1 MSARD
6 ELGVRQASLVAA
18 LVAGA
23 AVPSGVDAERVRIQ
37 AEALLRK
44 RGRGVA
50 HAEPELA
57 AALGKSFGAAFADY
71 ARGLP
76 QKGCSADDAAAFA
89 RYLLSSQY
97 GRRREVRRAA
107 RHIVLARLLSRMSR
121 AASFRGRAN
130 RDLPSPA
137 PMGH

>member
-6 ELGVRQASLVAA
+6 ELGARQASLVAA
-18 LVAGA
+18 LVASA
-23 AVPSGVDAERVRIQ
+23 AVPAGVDAERVRIQ
-37 AEALLRK
+37 ATALLRK

-57 AALGKSFGAAFADY
+57 AALGKSFGAVFADY
-71 ARGLP
+71 ARGMP
-76 QKGCSADDAAAFA
+76 RQGGSADDASAFA

-97 GRRREVRRAA
+97 RRNREVRRAA
-107 RHIVLARLLSRMSR
+107 RHIVRARLLSRVSR
-121 AASFRGRAN
+121 AISFRRAAPE
-130 RDLPSPA
+130 LSSSV

>member
-6 ELGVRQASLVAA
+6 ELGARQASLVAA

-23 AVPSGVDAERVRIQ
+23 AVPAGVDAERVRIQ
-37 AEALLRK
+37 AAALLRK
-44 RGRGVA
+44 RGQGVA

-76 QKGCSADDAAAFA
+76 REGGSADDAAAFA
-89 RYLLSSQY
+89 RYLLPSQY
-97 GRRREVRRAA
+97 GRKREVRRAA
-107 RHIVLARLLSRMSR
+107 RHIVLARLMRRVSR
-121 AASFRGRAN
+121 ATSFRGRAN
-130 RDLPSPA
+130 RELLSPA
-137 PMGH
+137 PIGH

>member
-6 ELGVRQASLVAA
+6 ELGARQASLVAA

-23 AVPSGVDAERVRIQ
+23 AVPAGVDAERVRIQ
-37 AEALLRK
+37 AAALLRK

-50 HAEPELA
+50 RAQPELA
-57 AALGKSFGAAFADY
+57 AALGMSFGAAFADY

-76 QKGCSADDAAAFA
+76 QEGCSADDAAAFA

-97 GRRREVRRAA
+97 RRSREVRQAA
-107 RHIVLARLLSRMSR
+107 RHIVRARLLSGVSR
-121 AASFRGRAN
+121 AVSFRRAAQE
-130 RDLPSPA
+130 LSSSV

>member
-6 ELGVRQASLVAA
+6 ELGARQASLVAA

-23 AVPSGVDAERVRIQ
+23 VVPAGVDAERVRIQ
-37 AEALLRK
+37 AAALLRK
-44 RGRGVA
+44 RGQGVA
-50 HAEPELA
+50 HTEPELA

-71 ARGLP
+71 ARRLP
-76 QKGCSADDAAAFA
+76 REGCSADDAAAFA

-97 GRRREVRRAA
+97 GRNREVRQAA
-107 RHIVLARLLSRMSR
+107 RHIVLARLLSRVSR
-121 AASFRGRAN
+121 ATSFRGRATQE
-130 RDLPSPA
+130 LPSSV